1 MTTRRLSRL
10 MLALSLLVAALA
22 ACGSP
27 APQPPGGGPGVTRT
41 ASAPAAAGAAS
52 LPTAEKINVEV
63 GPNDPQIFML
73 EPQDGSVVDSPFFL
87 RIGVSNFVIPISDLK
102 IHVAI
107 DAACTPA
114 GQVIPADAQHLSLPQ
129 GVMEDARFGLPLGQH
144 RLCVQASNPE
154 GIALAGSGMTRVIDV
169 TIQSVE
175 EPGSS

>member
-1 MTTRRLSRL
+1 MTTLRLIRL
-10 MLALSLLVAALA
+10 VLALSLLAAALA

-27 APQPPGGGPGVTRT
+27 APRPPGGPGVTG
-41 ASAPAAAGAAS
+41 APAATGAAP
-52 LPTAEKINVEV
+52 LPAAEKTNVEV

-87 RIGVSNFVIPISDLK
+87 RVGVSNFVIPISELK
-102 IHVAI
+102 IHVAV

-114 GQVIPADAQHLSLPQ
+114 GQVIPTDAQHLSLPQ
-129 GVMEDARFGLPLGQH
+129 GVTEDARFGLPLGQH
-144 RLCVQASNPE
+144 RLCIQASNPE
-154 GIALAGSGMTRVIDV
+154 NIALAGPGMTRVVDV

>member
-1 MTTRRLSRL
+1 MTTRRLIHL
-10 MLALSLLVAALA
+10 VLALCLLAAELA

-27 APQPPGGGPGVTRT
+27 APRPPGGPGVTGT
-41 ASAPAAAGAAS
+41 AGAPAATGAAP

-73 EPQDGSVVDSPFFL
+73 EPQDGSVVDSPFVL
-87 RIGVSNFVIPISDLK
+87 RIGVSNFVIPISELK

-129 GVMEDARFGLPLGQH
+129 GVTEDARFGLPLGQH
-144 RLCVQASNPE
+144 RLCIQASNPE
-154 GIALAGSGMTRVIDV
+154 NIALAGPGMTRVIDV

-175 EPGSS
+175 EPGNS

>member
-1 MTTRRLSRL
+1 MTTRRLIRL
-10 MLALSLLVAALA
+10 MLALSLLAAALA

-27 APQPPGGGPGVTRT
+27 APQPPGGSGVTGT
-41 ASAPAAAGAAS
+41 TSAPAAAGAAP

-87 RIGVSNFVIPISDLK
+87 RVGVSNFVIPISELK
-102 IHVAI
+102 IHVAV

-114 GQVIPADAQHLSLPQ
+114 GQVIPTDAQHLSLPQ
-129 GVMEDARFGLPLGQH
+129 GVTEDARFGLPLGQH
-144 RLCVQASNPE
+144 RLCIQASNPE
-154 GIALAGSGMTRVIDV
+154 NIALAGPGMTRVIDV